1 MKPSIN
7 TNDNDPDQEKEL
19 SPMGRFRV
27 ARMSQADFLI
37 QQTIQ
42 AADLIAETI
51 YEDTEKVSDEILYNH
66 YLPGLMAEDE
76 DQAEYY
82 RKKLGEYVG
91 GIYRP
96 FYIYDSQT
104 GETLFYVHGCAV
116 RIGTTNYG
124 DQHENI
130 NSMTSL
136 FKNEITNP
144 LFRFQSVKD
153 QFNEEVESI
162 GEGIIDSDVSISL
175 FYYGWYEIFDYF
187 GVLTSEDEEVYRS
200 IRQQRDTSGIHVF
213 WVNKTPLKDYLQQH
227 GTYLQRRNIL
237 QNTTSKTDENN
248 KSPVTTE
255 ARASVD
261 IDISDW
267 E

>member
-1 MKPSIN
+1 M
-7 TNDNDPDQEKEL
+7 
-19 SPMGRFRV
+19 
-27 ARMSQADFLI
+27 
-37 QQTIQ
+37 
-42 AADLIAETI
+42 
-51 YEDTEKVSDEILYNH
+51 
-66 YLPGLMAEDE
+66 
-76 DQAEYY
+76 
-82 RKKLGEYVG
+82 RK
-91 GIYRP
+91 
-96 FYIYDSQT
+96 
-104 GETLFYVHGCAV
+104 
-116 RIGTTNYG
+116 
-124 DQHENI
+124 I

-213 WVNKTPLKDYLQQH
+213 WVNKIPLKDYLQQH